1 MISYFVVCFVFVF
14 FSLFWLVKYNWRN
27 LAPREFQKM
36 YQKSTRSQS
45 LFLKNTNLKRFDLK
59 FNKIEI
65 KNKVGPR
72 TYYLHT
78 KIISNENYQ
87 WSYTTLTS
95 TMYRKLSGWLKC
107 SLIHWAGVSR
117 GGSMPW
123 ITTRHSLSIAPLP
136 LVNASG
142 TNSCNKSPRVRS
154 SPARKKQ
161 ERVVA
166 WNGNRSFCPRVSRFA
181 RGLLRNIV
189 EPLFRGRPSGPW
201 QVSPKINGGLAGIC

>member
-1 MISYFVVCFVFVF
+1 
-14 FSLFWLVKYNWRN
+14 
-27 LAPREFQKM
+27 
-36 YQKSTRSQS
+36 
-45 LFLKNTNLKRFDLK
+45 
-59 FNKIEI
+59 
-65 KNKVGPR
+65 
-72 TYYLHT
+72 
-78 KIISNENYQ
+78 
-87 WSYTTLTS
+87 
-95 TMYRKLSGWLKC
+95 MYRKLSGWLKC

-154 SPARKKQ
+154 SPASKKQ

-201 QVSPKINGGLAGIC
+201 QVSQKLMEVWLGLLNKSPTNKILKSFILPRNLLQSLFQAAR